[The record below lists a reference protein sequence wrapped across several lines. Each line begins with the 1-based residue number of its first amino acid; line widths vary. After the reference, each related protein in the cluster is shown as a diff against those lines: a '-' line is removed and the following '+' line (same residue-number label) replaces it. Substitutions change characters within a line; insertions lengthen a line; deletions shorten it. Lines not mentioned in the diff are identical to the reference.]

1 MTVGFVGNWAL
12 LAESKGLMDMKEVV
26 QVLQSYLMRSLS
38 FGECRDWLAS
48 IDWDDPALTK
58 DDWET
63 LGELELILTEIG
75 EGLREVAEFWEAAVR
90 VVAANTDVVYGA
102 ASIGEISVTVGTT
115 TVASR
120 PMTTTVI
127 IDSPV
132 SQSWN
137 ISLQAELSS

>member
-1 MTVGFVGNWAL
+1 
-12 LAESKGLMDMKEVV
+12 MKEVV
-26 QVLQSYLMRSLS
+26 QVLQSYLMRTLS

-58 DDWET
+58 DDWEA

-75 EGLREVAEFWEAAVR
+75 EGLRQEAEFWEAAAR

-102 ASIGEISVTVGTT
+102 VSIGEISVTAGTT

-132 SQSWN
+132 SRSWN

>member
-1 MTVGFVGNWAL
+1 
-12 LAESKGLMDMKEVV
+12 
-26 QVLQSYLMRSLS
+26 MRSLS

-58 DDWET
+58 DDWEA

-75 EGLREVAEFWEAAVR
+75 EGLREEAEFWEAAAR

-120 PMTTTVI
+120 PMATTVI
-127 IDSPV
+127 VDSPA
-132 SQSWN
+132 SRSWN